1 MQDFFCTFLNFFSPR
16 AARKAKTPERPSL
29 LGLELLAN
37 FDFYKYWRLLQKV
50 KHFFGLFLAFFWPFF
65 KPCKSV
71 SAHFFQRHFQ
81 VQIFISPPVVE
92 NLGKSQALFATFFN
106 FFSSAYHGL
115 HVAAHLYSRLLCRF
129 RANLLQQLGVL
140 LPLCDKRAANEDG
153 TPAATY
159 GGERG

>member
-1 MQDFFCTFLNFFSPR
+1 MQDFFCTFLNFFLRVQQEKQKPQNAHHYWVWSYSPILIF
-16 AARKAKTPERPSL
+16 TST
-29 LGLELLAN
+29 G
-37 FDFYKYWRLLQKV
+37 DFCKKSST
-50 KHFFGLFLAFFWPFF
+50 FLAFFWPFF

-81 VQIFISPPVVE
+81 VRIFISPPVVE